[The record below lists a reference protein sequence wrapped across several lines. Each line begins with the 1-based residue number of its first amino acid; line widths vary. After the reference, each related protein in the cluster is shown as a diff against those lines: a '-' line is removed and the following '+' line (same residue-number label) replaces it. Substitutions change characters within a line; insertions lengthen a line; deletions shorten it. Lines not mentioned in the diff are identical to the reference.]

1 MDNFD
6 SIVTMLV
13 YLLPTVVVGAV
24 AYYFF
29 KTHTDHLAHLKY
41 NEELQ
46 ELKKESLPVRIQAFE
61 RLTLFLER
69 IHPGS
74 LLQRV
79 NPTSEDKNDYERLLV
94 ATIEQEYEHNLVQQI
109 YVSNKTWQAIR
120 ASKSATISMIR
131 QINMSDKITSAQ
143 KLREAVLTE
152 LLDKQSPS
160 ETGLEF
166 IKSEARR
173 LWT

>member
-1 MDNFD
+1 MDNYD
-6 SIVTMLV
+6 SILTILI
-13 YLLPTVVVGAV
+13 YLLPTLVVGAV

-29 KTHTDHLAHLKY
+29 KTHTDHLAQLKY
-41 NEELQ
+41 NEDLN
-46 ELKKESLPVRIQAFE
+46 ELKKESLPVRLQAFE

-69 IHPGS
+69 IHPGN

-79 NPTSEDKNDYERLLV
+79 NPTSEDKHTYEQLLV
-94 ATIEQEYEHNLVQQI
+94 ATIEQEYEHNLIQQI

-120 ASKSATISMIR
+120 ASKGATISLIR
-131 QINMSDKITSAQ
+131 QINMNEKITTAQ

-166 IKSEARR
+166 LKNEAQQ
-173 LWT
+173 LW